1 MRKTRLLVCL
11 AVAAAG
17 ALLVTGAVMWVDH
30 PYYGLMLISPVYL
43 VACYVGIYGGGL
55 AVLIAAAVAIRELS
69 RR

>member
-11 AVAAAG
+11 AVATAG
-17 ALLVTGAVMWVDH
+17 ALLVAGTLMWVSH

-43 VACYVGIYGGGL
+43 VACYAGIYGGGA
-55 AVLIAAAVAIRELS
+55 AVIIAAAVAIRELL